1 MEVKTIGGLE
11 IAYARSGRGSPLFL
25 IHGYP
30 LDHSIWNA
38 TAHFLQND
46 FEIFQPDVRG
56 FGQSTPLDAPYTVTD
71 LADDLAHLLNAL
83 QIERAYLAGHSMGG
97 YIALAFAK
105 KYPRRVRGLGLVSS
119 QAVADVEDKK
129 QGRYKTIDAVNAKGV
144 GMVAEAMTDK
154 LSENPKTRA
163 VIRPLIEKQSK
174 SGVVGALKAMAERED
189 TTALFAT
196 IDFPVVLIHG
206 SADEL
211 IPIERAR
218 EIKTLSPLVELAELQ
233 GVGHMPMLDAAEKTA
248 DALRLLKETKMP
260 FA

>member
-56 FGQSTPLDAPYTVTD
+56 FGQSTPLDAPYTIAD
-71 LADDLAHLLNAL
+71 LADDLAHLLDAL
-83 QIERAYLAGHSMGG
+83 QIEKAYIAGHSMGG
-97 YIALAFAK
+97 YIALAFAN
-105 KYPRRVRGLGLVSS
+105 KYPSRVRGLALVAS
-119 QAVADVEDKK
+119 QAAADSEERKR
-129 QGRYKTIDAVNAKGV
+129 GRYQTALQVEAQGV
-144 GMVAEAMTDK
+144 ECIAAEMADK
-154 LSENPKTRA
+154 LSENQKIRETL
-163 VIRPLIEKQSK
+163 RPLIEKQGK
-174 SGVVGALKAMAERED
+174 SGVAGALKAMAERED

-206 SADEL
+206 AADQL
-211 IPIERAR
+211 IPLERAEEIERRFPRAR
-218 EIKTLSPLVELAELQ
+218 LVKLP

-248 DALRLLKETKMP
+248 AALRLLQETKMP